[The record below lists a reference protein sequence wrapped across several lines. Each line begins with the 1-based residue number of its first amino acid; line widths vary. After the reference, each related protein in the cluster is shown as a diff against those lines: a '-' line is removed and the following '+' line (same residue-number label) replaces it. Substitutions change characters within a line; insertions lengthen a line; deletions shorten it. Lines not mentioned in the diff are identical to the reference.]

1 MVAVMIDHE
10 GPTPLYVQVADAIQ
24 ARIEA
29 GEFLPDRPIPSENQL
44 VQEYGIARGTA
55 RKTIQLLRER
65 GLVVTVVGRGTYV
78 IAKPQPTEQ

>member
-1 MVAVMIDHE
+1 MIDRE

-29 GEFLPDRPIPSENQL
+29 GELLPDRPIPSENQL

-55 RKTIQLLRER
+55 RKTIELLRER
-65 GLVVTVVGRGTYV
+65 GLVVTIVGRGTYV
-78 IAKPQPTEQ
+78 VSKSPRTGQ